1 MTFMAWSRHFET
13 GFESVDRQ
21 HRALVDLVN
30 QAAPLLATAGSSGI
44 ASADHLLDQLGHY
57 ATVHF
62 QDEERLMRD
71 AGLDPAYLDH
81 HHHTHHAFAQAV
93 GTMRQQA
100 AQDGQL
106 TGNELL
112 RFLTSWLTFHI
123 LAEDQSMA
131 RQMRALQAGQ
141 TPAQAWAAESE
152 TDADAPHAVYTGALI
167 DLFSVVT
174 QRNRSL
180 TEVNTRLQHT
190 QQQLAEA
197 NRVLE
202 DRVAERTAE
211 LARANDSLRTEQ
223 AALKASLSRLE
234 QTQQQLL
241 QSEKMAA
248 VGQLAAGV
256 AHEINNPVGFV
267 NANLASLGSYTAQLF
282 RLIDA
287 QAAALATHPPL
298 PPGSAAATTLSEA
311 EAAAD
316 LGYLRQDVPDLL
328 RESLDGLTR
337 VKRIVNDL
345 REFSHASN
353 DEWHPADLN
362 AGLESTLNVVWN
374 DIKFK
379 ADIVRE
385 LTPLPPVTCIA
396 PQINQV
402 FLNLLVNAG
411 QAIDTHGRIRL
422 ASGTLEREGQPWVWV
437 EVADTG
443 KGMPDAVQRRVFEPF
458 FTTKPVGTGTGL
470 GLSVSW
476 EIVQRHHGVLSL
488 TSTEGVGTT
497 FRCELPCSPP
507 TASAP
512 RPNRA

>member
-1 MTFMAWSRHFET
+1 MAWSRHFET
-13 GFESVDRQ
+13 GFDTVDRQ

-30 QAAPLLATAGSSGI
+30 QAAPLLATAGSAGLS
-44 ASADHLLDQLGHY
+44 SADHLLDQLGHY

-62 QDEERLMRD
+62 QDEEQLMRD

-93 GTMRQQA
+93 ATMRQQA
-100 AQDGQL
+100 VQDGQL

-131 RQMRALQAGQ
+131 RQMRALQAGH
-141 TPAQAWAAESE
+141 TPAQAWAAESQA
-152 TDADAPHAVYTGALI
+152 DADAPHAVYTGALI
-167 DLFSVVT
+167 DLFGVVT

-180 TEVNTRLQHT
+180 TEVNARLQLA
-190 QQQLAEA
+190 QQQLAQA
-197 NRVLE
+197 NRALE

-211 LARANDSLRTEQ
+211 LAQANDHLRAEQ
-223 AALKASLSRLE
+223 AALQTSLARLG

-267 NANLASLGSYTAQLF
+267 NANLASLGTYTERLFQLV
-282 RLIDA
+282 DA
-287 QAAALATHPPL
+287 QAEALALAPPL
-298 PPGSAAATTLSEA
+298 APNHPAATALAQA

-328 RESLDGLTR
+328 RESLDGLQR

-345 REFSHASN
+345 RAFSHVSH
-353 DEWHPADLN
+353 DEWRPADLN
-362 AGLESTLNVVWN
+362 QGLESTLNVVWN

-379 ADIVRE
+379 ADVVRE

-411 QAIDTHGRIRL
+411 QAIEGHGRIRL
-422 ASGTLEREGQPWVWV
+422 ASGTLERDGVPWVWF

-443 KGMPDAVQRRVFEPF
+443 KGMPEAVQRRVFEPF

-476 EIVQRHHGVLSL
+476 EIVQRHHGRLSVQ
-488 TSTEGVGTT
+488 STEGVGTT
-497 FRCELPCSPP
+497 FRCELPCQPP
-507 TASAP
+507 AP
-512 RPNRA
+512 AQAVTG